1 MKVMRTTVATVV
13 AATLSL
19 SAFSVFAEASLTGA
33 GATFPAPVYAKW
45 ADTYQ
50 KETGNKV
57 NYQGI
62 GSSGGVKQITA
73 NTVDFGASDAP
84 LSDDKLNQEGL
95 FQFPTVIGGV
105 VLAINLPGVKSGE
118 LVLDG
123 NPGSLRPLSTADL
136 THFYRSAAQNNEGI
150 TVLYANADN
159 NNRVDQDA
167 LHGTVYLQ
175 CQNASCDVYFNR
187 DELNLGSDAQALAA
201 MRLGMRIT
209 SSAGTQTLI
218 FRLDDMGATGGA
230 KSARTIASAGSV
242 VASIAGSG
250 EPVYTSDPSQ
260 GIGGYMAQTNGNAY
274 NPGSQKLMTLQ
285 AEEVA
290 TVEYWLYLEGCDDQC
305 INPVQN
311 RASQL
316 RLAFA
321 GVDNGSR

>member
-1 MKVMRTTVATVV
+1 MDSEVVKLKKQLKLTIFWILFLIIAAVGTTYAWFTV
-13 AATLSL
+13 
-19 SAFSVFAEASLTGA
+19 TGMPSTNITPMA
-33 GATFPAPVYAKW
+33 GTVSEG
-45 ADTYQ
+45 DTNLLISNSY
-50 KETGNKV
+50 
-57 NYQGI
+57 
-62 GSSGGVKQITA
+62 GGP
-73 NTVDFGASDAP
+73 F
-84 LSDDKLNQEGL
+84 DK
-95 FQFPTVIGGV
+95 TC
-105 VLAINLPGVKSGE
+105 E

-150 TVLYANADN
+150 TVLYANAD
-159 NNRVDQDA
+159 NRVDQDA

-230 KSARTIASAGSV
+230 QSARTIASAGSV

-250 EPVYTSDPSQ
+250 EPVYTSDLSQ

-305 INPVQN
+305 FNPVQN

>member
-1 MKVMRTTVATVV
+1 MDSEVVKLKKQLKLTIFWIIFLIIAAVGTTYAWFTV
-13 AATLSL
+13 
-19 SAFSVFAEASLTGA
+19 TGMPSTNITPMA
-33 GATFPAPVYAKW
+33 GTVSEG
-45 ADTYQ
+45 DTNLLISNSY
-50 KETGNKV
+50 
-57 NYQGI
+57 
-62 GSSGGVKQITA
+62 GGP
-73 NTVDFGASDAP
+73 F
-84 LSDDKLNQEGL
+84 DK
-95 FQFPTVIGGV
+95 TC
-105 VLAINLPGVKSGE
+105 E

-150 TVLYANADN
+150 TVLYANAD
-159 NNRVDQDA
+159 NRVDQDA

-218 FRLDDMGATGGA
+218 FRLDDMGATGEA
-230 KSARTIASAGSV
+230 QSARTIASAGSV

>member
-1 MKVMRTTVATVV
+1 MDSEVVQLKKQLKLTIFWILFLIIVAVGTTYAWFTV
-13 AATLSL
+13 
-19 SAFSVFAEASLTGA
+19 TGMPSTNITPMA
-33 GATFPAPVYAKW
+33 GTVSKG
-45 ADTYQ
+45 DTNLLISNSY
-50 KETGNKV
+50 
-57 NYQGI
+57 
-62 GSSGGVKQITA
+62 GGP
-73 NTVDFGASDAP
+73 F
-84 LSDDKLNQEGL
+84 DK
-95 FQFPTVIGGV
+95 TC
-105 VLAINLPGVKSGE
+105 E

-150 TVLYANADN
+150 TVLYANAD
-159 NNRVDQDA
+159 NRVDQDA

-209 SSAGTQTLI
+209 SSSGTQTLI
-218 FRLDDMGATGGA
+218 FRLDDMGSTGGA
-230 KSARTIASAGSV
+230 QSARTIASAGSV

-305 INPVQN
+305 FNPVQN

>member
-1 MKVMRTTVATVV
+1 MDSEVVKLKKQLKLTIFWIIFLIIAAVGTTYAWFTV
-13 AATLSL
+13 
-19 SAFSVFAEASLTGA
+19 TGMPSTNITPMA
-33 GATFPAPVYAKW
+33 GTVSEG
-45 ADTYQ
+45 DTNLLISNSY
-50 KETGNKV
+50 
-57 NYQGI
+57 
-62 GSSGGVKQITA
+62 GGP
-73 NTVDFGASDAP
+73 F
-84 LSDDKLNQEGL
+84 DK
-95 FQFPTVIGGV
+95 TC
-105 VLAINLPGVKSGE
+105 E
-118 LVLDG
+118 LVFSG

-150 TVLYANADN
+150 TVLYANAD
-159 NNRVDQDA
+159 NRVDQDA

-218 FRLDDMGATGGA
+218 FRLDDMGATGEA
-230 KSARTIASAGSV
+230 QSARTIASAGSV
-242 VASIAGSG
+242 VASVAGSG

>member
-1 MKVMRTTVATVV
+1 MDSEVVKLKKQLKLTIFWILFLIIAAVGTTYAWFTV
-13 AATLSL
+13 
-19 SAFSVFAEASLTGA
+19 TGMPSTNITPMA
-33 GATFPAPVYAKW
+33 GTVSEG
-45 ADTYQ
+45 DTNLLISNSY
-50 KETGNKV
+50 
-57 NYQGI
+57 
-62 GSSGGVKQITA
+62 GGP
-73 NTVDFGASDAP
+73 F
-84 LSDDKLNQEGL
+84 DK
-95 FQFPTVIGGV
+95 TC
-105 VLAINLPGVKSGE
+105 E

-136 THFYRSAAQNNEGI
+136 THFYRSVAQNNEGI
-150 TVLYANADN
+150 TVLYANAD
-159 NNRVDQDA
+159 NRVDQDA

-187 DELNLGSDAQALAA
+187 DELNLGSDAQVLAA

-230 KSARTIASAGSV
+230 QSARTIASAGSV

>member
-1 MKVMRTTVATVV
+1 MDTEVIKLKKQLKLTIFWILFLIIV
-13 AATLSL
+13 AAGTTY
-19 SAFSVFAEASLTGA
+19 AWFTVTGMPSTNITPMA
-33 GATFPAPVYAKW
+33 GTVSEG
-45 ADTYQ
+45 DTNLLISNSY
-50 KETGNKV
+50 
-57 NYQGI
+57 
-62 GSSGGVKQITA
+62 GGP
-73 NTVDFGASDAP
+73 F
-84 LSDDKLNQEGL
+84 DK
-95 FQFPTVIGGV
+95 TC
-105 VLAINLPGVKSGE
+105 E
-118 LVLDG
+118 LVLSG

-150 TVLYANADN
+150 TVLYANAD
-159 NNRVDQDA
+159 NRVDQDA

-230 KSARTIASAGSV
+230 QSARTIVSAGSV
-242 VASIAGSG
+242 VASIVGSG

-274 NPGSQKLMTLQ
+274 NPGSQKLMMLQ

-305 INPVQN
+305 FNPVQN

>member
-1 MKVMRTTVATVV
+1 MDSEIVKLKKQLKLTIFWILFLIIAAVGTTYAWFTV
-13 AATLSL
+13 
-19 SAFSVFAEASLTGA
+19 TGMPSTNITPMA
-33 GATFPAPVYAKW
+33 GTVSKG
-45 ADTYQ
+45 DTNLLISNSY
-50 KETGNKV
+50 
-57 NYQGI
+57 
-62 GSSGGVKQITA
+62 GGP
-73 NTVDFGASDAP
+73 F
-84 LSDDKLNQEGL
+84 DK
-95 FQFPTVIGGV
+95 TC
-105 VLAINLPGVKSGE
+105 E

-159 NNRVDQDA
+159 RVDQDA

-187 DELNLGSDAQALAA
+187 DELNFGSDAQALAA

-209 SSAGTQTLI
+209 SSSGTQTLI
-218 FRLDDMGATGGA
+218 FRLDDMGSTGGA
-230 KSARTIASAGSV
+230 QSARTIASAGSV

-321 GVDNGSR
+321 GADNGSR

>member
-1 MKVMRTTVATVV
+1 MDSEVVQLKKQLKLTIFWMLFLIIV
-13 AATLSL
+13 AAGTTY
-19 SAFSVFAEASLTGA
+19 AWFTVTGMPSTNITPMA
-33 GATFPAPVYAKW
+33 GTVSKG
-45 ADTYQ
+45 DTNLLISNSY
-50 KETGNKV
+50 
-57 NYQGI
+57 
-62 GSSGGVKQITA
+62 GGP
-73 NTVDFGASDAP
+73 F
-84 LSDDKLNQEGL
+84 DK
-95 FQFPTVIGGV
+95 TC
-105 VLAINLPGVKSGE
+105 E
-118 LVLDG
+118 LVFSG
-123 NPGSLRPLSTADL
+123 NPGSLRPLSTANL

-150 TVLYANADN
+150 TVLYANAD
-159 NNRVDQDA
+159 NRVDQDA

-187 DELNLGSDAQALAA
+187 DELNLGGDAQALAA

-209 SSAGTQTLI
+209 SSSGTQTLI
-218 FRLDDMGATGGA
+218 FRLDDMGSTGGA
-230 KSARTIASAGSV
+230 QFARTIASAGSV

-305 INPVQN
+305 FNPVQN
-311 RASQL
+311 RSSQL

>member
-1 MKVMRTTVATVV
+1 MDSEVVKLKKQLKLTIFWIFFLIIAAVGTTYAWFTV
-13 AATLSL
+13 
-19 SAFSVFAEASLTGA
+19 TGMPSTNITPMA
-33 GATFPAPVYAKW
+33 GTVSEG
-45 ADTYQ
+45 DTNLLISNSY
-50 KETGNKV
+50 
-57 NYQGI
+57 
-62 GSSGGVKQITA
+62 GGP
-73 NTVDFGASDAP
+73 F
-84 LSDDKLNQEGL
+84 DK
-95 FQFPTVIGGV
+95 TC
-105 VLAINLPGVKSGE
+105 E

-150 TVLYANADN
+150 TVLYANAD
-159 NNRVDQDA
+159 NRVDQDA

-230 KSARTIASAGSV
+230 RSARTIASAGSV

>member
-1 MKVMRTTVATVV
+1 MDSEVVKLKKQLKLTIFWILFLIISAVGTTYAWFTV
-13 AATLSL
+13 
-19 SAFSVFAEASLTGA
+19 TGMPSTNITPMA
-33 GATFPAPVYAKW
+33 GTVSEG
-45 ADTYQ
+45 DTNLLISNSY
-50 KETGNKV
+50 
-57 NYQGI
+57 
-62 GSSGGVKQITA
+62 GGP
-73 NTVDFGASDAP
+73 F
-84 LSDDKLNQEGL
+84 DK
-95 FQFPTVIGGV
+95 TC
-105 VLAINLPGVKSGE
+105 E

-123 NPGSLRPLSTADL
+123 NPGLLRPLSTADL

-159 NNRVDQDA
+159 SVDQDA

-218 FRLDDMGATGGA
+218 FRLDDMGATGEA
-230 KSARTIASAGSV
+230 QSARTIASAGSV

>member
-1 MKVMRTTVATVV
+1 MDSEVVKLKKQLKLTIFWILFLIIAAVGTTYAWFTV
-13 AATLSL
+13 
-19 SAFSVFAEASLTGA
+19 TGMPSTNITPMA
-33 GATFPAPVYAKW
+33 GTVSEG
-45 ADTYQ
+45 DT
-50 KETGNKV
+50 NLLISN
-57 NYQGI
+57 NY
-62 GSSGGVKQITA
+62 GGP
-73 NTVDFGASDAP
+73 F
-84 LSDDKLNQEGL
+84 DK
-95 FQFPTVIGGV
+95 TC
-105 VLAINLPGVKSGE
+105 E
-118 LVLDG
+118 LVLSG

-150 TVLYANADN
+150 TVLYANAD
-159 NNRVDQDA
+159 NRVDQDA

-209 SSAGTQTLI
+209 SSSGTQTLI
-218 FRLDDMGATGGA
+218 FRLDDMGSTGGIQ
-230 KSARTIASAGSV
+230 SARTIASAGSV

-260 GIGGYMAQTNGNAY
+260 GMGGYMAQTNGNAY

-305 INPVQN
+305 FNPVQN

>member
-1 MKVMRTTVATVV
+1 MDSEVVKLKKQLKLTIFWILFLIIAAVGTTYAWFTV
-13 AATLSL
+13 
-19 SAFSVFAEASLTGA
+19 TGMPSTNITPMA
-33 GATFPAPVYAKW
+33 GTVSEG
-45 ADTYQ
+45 DTNLLISNSY
-50 KETGNKV
+50 
-57 NYQGI
+57 
-62 GSSGGVKQITA
+62 GGP
-73 NTVDFGASDAP
+73 F
-84 LSDDKLNQEGL
+84 DK
-95 FQFPTVIGGV
+95 TC
-105 VLAINLPGVKSGE
+105 E
-118 LVLDG
+118 LVLSG

-159 NNRVDQDA
+159 RVDQDA

-187 DELNLGSDAQALAA
+187 DELNLGSDAQTLAA

-218 FRLDDMGATGGA
+218 FRLDDMGATGSA
-230 KSARTIASAGSV
+230 QSARTIASAGSV

>member
-1 MKVMRTTVATVV
+1 MDSEVVQLKKQLKLTIFWILFLIIVAVGTTYAWFTV
-13 AATLSL
+13 
-19 SAFSVFAEASLTGA
+19 TGMPSTNITPMA
-33 GATFPAPVYAKW
+33 GTVSKG
-45 ADTYQ
+45 DTNLLISNSY
-50 KETGNKV
+50 
-57 NYQGI
+57 
-62 GSSGGVKQITA
+62 GGP
-73 NTVDFGASDAP
+73 F
-84 LSDDKLNQEGL
+84 DK
-95 FQFPTVIGGV
+95 TC
-105 VLAINLPGVKSGE
+105 E
-118 LVLDG
+118 LVFSG

-150 TVLYANADN
+150 TVLYANAD
-159 NNRVDQDA
+159 NRVDQDA

-209 SSAGTQTLI
+209 SSSGTQTLI
-218 FRLDDMGATGGA
+218 FRLDDMGSTGGA
-230 KSARTIASAGSV
+230 QSARTIASAGSV

-305 INPVQN
+305 INLVQN

>member
-1 MKVMRTTVATVV
+1 MDSEVVKLKKQLKLTIFWILFLIIAAVGTTYAWFTV
-13 AATLSL
+13 
-19 SAFSVFAEASLTGA
+19 TGMPSTNITPMA
-33 GATFPAPVYAKW
+33 GTVSEG
-45 ADTYQ
+45 DTNLLISNSY
-50 KETGNKV
+50 
-57 NYQGI
+57 
-62 GSSGGVKQITA
+62 GGP
-73 NTVDFGASDAP
+73 F
-84 LSDDKLNQEGL
+84 DK
-95 FQFPTVIGGV
+95 TC
-105 VLAINLPGVKSGE
+105 E

-123 NPGSLRPLSTADL
+123 NPGLLRPLSTADL

-159 NNRVDQDA
+159 SVDQDA

-218 FRLDDMGATGGA
+218 FRLDDMGATGEA
-230 KSARTIASAGSV
+230 QSARTIASAGSV

-305 INPVQN
+305 IKPVQN

>member
-1 MKVMRTTVATVV
+1 MDSEVVKLKKQLKLTIFWILFLIIAAVGTTYAWFTV
-13 AATLSL
+13 
-19 SAFSVFAEASLTGA
+19 TGMPSTNITPMA
-33 GATFPAPVYAKW
+33 GTVSEG
-45 ADTYQ
+45 DTNLLISNSY
-50 KETGNKV
+50 
-57 NYQGI
+57 
-62 GSSGGVKQITA
+62 GGP
-73 NTVDFGASDAP
+73 F
-84 LSDDKLNQEGL
+84 DK
-95 FQFPTVIGGV
+95 TC
-105 VLAINLPGVKSGE
+105 E

-150 TVLYANADN
+150 TVLYANAD
-159 NNRVDQDA
+159 NRVDQDA

-230 KSARTIASAGSV
+230 QSARTIVSAGSV

-274 NPGSQKLMTLQ
+274 NPGSQKLMMLQ

-305 INPVQN
+305 FNPVQN

>member
-1 MKVMRTTVATVV
+1 MKLTIFWILFLIIAAVGTTYAWFTV
-13 AATLSL
+13 
-19 SAFSVFAEASLTGA
+19 TGMPSTNITPMA
-33 GATFPAPVYAKW
+33 GTVSEG
-45 ADTYQ
+45 DTNLLISNRY
-50 KETGNKV
+50 
-57 NYQGI
+57 
-62 GSSGGVKQITA
+62 GGP
-73 NTVDFGASDAP
+73 F
-84 LSDDKLNQEGL
+84 DK
-95 FQFPTVIGGV
+95 TC
-105 VLAINLPGVKSGE
+105 E
-118 LVLDG
+118 LVLSG

-150 TVLYANADN
+150 TVLYANAD
-159 NNRVDQDA
+159 NRVDQDA

-209 SSAGTQTLI
+209 SSSGTQTLI
-218 FRLDDMGATGGA
+218 FRLDDMGSTGGA
-230 KSARTIASAGSV
+230 QSARTIASAGTV

>member
-1 MKVMRTTVATVV
+1 MDSEVVKLKKQLKLTIFWILFLIIAAVGTTYAWFTV
-13 AATLSL
+13 
-19 SAFSVFAEASLTGA
+19 TGMPSTNITPMA
-33 GATFPAPVYAKW
+33 GTVSKG
-45 ADTYQ
+45 DT
-50 KETGNKV
+50 NLLISN
-57 NYQGI
+57 NY
-62 GSSGGVKQITA
+62 GGP
-73 NTVDFGASDAP
+73 F
-84 LSDDKLNQEGL
+84 DK
-95 FQFPTVIGGV
+95 TC
-105 VLAINLPGVKSGE
+105 E
-118 LVLDG
+118 LVFSG

-150 TVLYANADN
+150 TVLYANAD
-159 NNRVDQDA
+159 NRVDQDA

-209 SSAGTQTLI
+209 SSSGTQTLI
-218 FRLDDMGATGGA
+218 FRLDDMGSTGGTQ
-230 KSARTIASAGSV
+230 SARTIASAGSV

-285 AEEVA
+285 ADEVA

-305 INPVQN
+305 INSVQN

>member
-1 MKVMRTTVATVV
+1 MDIEVIKLKKQLKLTIFWIVFLIIVAVGTTYAWFTVTGMPSTNV
-13 AATLSL
+13 TPMAGTVSKGDTNLLISN
-19 SAFSVFAEASLTGA
+19 SA
-33 GATFPAPVYAKW
+33 
-45 ADTYQ
+45 
-50 KETGNKV
+50 
-57 NYQGI
+57 
-62 GSSGGVKQITA
+62 GGP
-73 NTVDFGASDAP
+73 F
-84 LSDDKLNQEGL
+84 DK
-95 FQFPTVIGGV
+95 TC
-105 VLAINLPGVKSGE
+105 E
-118 LVLDG
+118 LVLSG
-123 NPGSLRPLSTADL
+123 NPGSLYPLSTADL
-136 THFYRSAAQNNEGI
+136 TRFYRSTAQNNDGI
-150 TVLYANADN
+150 AVLYASAD
-159 NNRVDQDA
+159 NRVDQDA

-187 DELNLGSDAQALAA
+187 DELNLGSDAQVLAA

-209 SSAGTQTLI
+209 SSSGTQTLI
-218 FRLDDMGATGGA
+218 FRLDDMGATGSA
-230 KSARTIASAGSV
+230 QSARTIASAGSV

-321 GVDNGSR
+321 RRG

>member
-1 MKVMRTTVATVV
+1 MDSEVVKLKKQLKLTIFWIIFLIIAAVGTTYAWFTV
-13 AATLSL
+13 
-19 SAFSVFAEASLTGA
+19 TGMPSTNITPMA
-33 GATFPAPVYAKW
+33 GTVSEG
-45 ADTYQ
+45 DTNLLISNSY
-50 KETGNKV
+50 
-57 NYQGI
+57 
-62 GSSGGVKQITA
+62 GGP
-73 NTVDFGASDAP
+73 F
-84 LSDDKLNQEGL
+84 DK
-95 FQFPTVIGGV
+95 TC
-105 VLAINLPGVKSGE
+105 E

-150 TVLYANADN
+150 TVLYANAD
-159 NNRVDQDA
+159 NRVDQDA

-218 FRLDDMGATGGA
+218 FRLDDMGATGEA
-230 KSARTIASAGSV
+230 QSARTIASAGSV
-242 VASIAGSG
+242 VASVAGSG